1 MTQSW
6 STTADEAT
14 KVEANSDG
22 QGSSPSATT
31 TIEIGQVVAGRYTV
45 TDRIGQGAMG
55 SVMRAQDARLR
66 RAVALKLLRLDTI
79 DASSRE
85 RMVREA
91 HAMAQLS
98 HPNVVAIYDVE
109 ETRHGILLVMELVEG
124 QTLREWVTPQR
135 AWSSVVAAYVSAA
148 RGLLAAHREGIVHRD
163 FKPAN
168 VLIGQ
173 DGGQVKVAD
182 FGLAKLAGE
191 DDLRHSVPDP
201 AGESLSPSSGPSSGN
216 APLTEAG
223 MVMGTPRYMAPEQ
236 HAGKDVTPAADQ
248 FALCVAIWEGLHGRA
263 PYDDPLAKQAGPP
276 AWERNDVRQGVIRA
290 VERGLSPTPDDRW
303 PDLGS
308 LIEQLEPPA
317 QRPWIW
323 LATAVAGTAVVA
335 AAGASNTAAPAAAP
349 CTTARAQIDETWDA
363 PRRQEIHRALSD
375 AAPHFGE
382 QVASRVEDQL
392 NDFAARWVSSQ
403 TEACEATLVRSE
415 QSTEVLDLRMACLQR
430 AKGELSALAGVLAEA
445 DENTVS
451 RAHILVDKLPSLDR
465 CSNVEALRAEVPPPT
480 TPQMVA
486 HVEQARE
493 QIARA
498 NGLKLAGKFEEA
510 LASVEA
516 LPADADEIEYAPLR
530 AELLLLRG
538 EVIERQGNAEA
549 AQPIHREAL
558 GHALENAQWTTA
570 IRASLRLAQV
580 SRAHLNQPAQAAA
593 YYDLA
598 LGMSRRPD
606 IPADV
611 KPWIHNGH
619 AGVLDGLDDQEGAM
633 REHQK
638 ALELRLELYG
648 PDDWRTAL
656 SYFGVGGMHFRLR
669 EFDQARALFEK
680 AYRVQEA
687 ELGPDHPF
695 TVSTRGNLASI
706 LLISGN
712 AAEAEPVCKEIYAQ
726 SRRINGD
733 LDSSTVHAAA
743 NLSAAYTVLR
753 KYDEAYHFLTELLD
767 QAKAAGFEGRPHVLT
782 LRDTYAIVLSE
793 LGRADEAVDEAR
805 ALLEIRL
812 ERQGAEHRETSRSH
826 YVLGDLLR
834 KAGKLDEAQAQL
846 QRSLEIDEKI
856 HGAEHPD
863 RVSALVALGRT
874 HAEAGR
880 RARALDTLREA
891 WSVIREHDISLDI
904 RGECAFALA
913 QILVD
918 DPSSRDEAVE
928 FGHQAKKA
936 IAEDVGTEN
945 PLHAEVETW
954 LAEHDAT

>member
-6 STTADEAT
+6 STSPDEAT
-14 KVEANSDG
+14 KVEAKSDG
-22 QGSSPSATT
+22 RSSSPSATT
-31 TIEIGQVVAGRYTV
+31 SIEIGQVVAGRYTV

-66 RAVALKLLRLDTI
+66 RAVALKLLRLDTV

-98 HPNVVAIYDVE
+98 HPNVVAIYDVAQ
-109 ETRHGILLVMELVEG
+109 TRHGVLLVMELVEG

-135 AWSSVVAAYVSAA
+135 AWSEVVAAYAAAA

-173 DGGQVKVAD
+173 DARQVKVAD
-182 FGLAKLAGE
+182 FGLAKLANE
-191 DDLRHSVPDP
+191 DELGQSVPDP
-201 AGESLSPSSGPSSGN
+201 SSETLSPSSGS
-216 APLTEAG
+216 APLTQAG

-248 FALCVAIWEGLHGRA
+248 FALCVAIWEGLHGRP
-263 PYDDPLAKQAGPP
+263 PYEDPKTKHSGPP
-276 AWERNDVRQGVIRA
+276 GWERKDVRQGVIRA
-290 VERGLSPTPDDRW
+290 VERGLSPLPAERW
-303 PDLGS
+303 PDLGA

-317 QRPWIW
+317 PRPWIW
-323 LATAVAGTAVVA
+323 LAAAVAGTAVVA
-335 AAGASNTAAPAAAP
+335 TAGASATPATAAAP
-349 CTTARAQIDETWDA
+349 CTTAQTQIDETWDA
-363 PRRQEIHRALSD
+363 SRQREVHAALAD
-375 AAPHFGE
+375 AAPHYGE
-382 QVASRVEDQL
+382 QVAERVAGQL
-392 NDFAARWVSSQ
+392 NDFADRWVSSQ
-403 TEACEATLVRSE
+403 TEACAATLIRNE

-430 AKGELSALAGVLAEA
+430 AKGELSALAGVLTEA
-445 DENTVS
+445 DEKTVS
-451 RAHILVDKLPSLDR
+451 RAHILVDKLPPLER
-465 CSNVEALRAEVPPPT
+465 CDNVEALRAEVPPPT
-480 TPQMVA
+480 SPEMVA
-486 HVEQARE
+486 RVERARE

-498 NGLKLAGKFEEA
+498 NGLQLAGKYDEA
-510 LASVEA
+510 IATVA
-516 LPADADEIEYAPLR
+516 DLPTNVAELEYAPLR

-538 EVIERQGNAEA
+538 EVIERQGHAEA
-549 AQPIHREAL
+549 ALPMHRDAL
-558 GHALENAQWTTA
+558 GHALENAQWTAA

-580 SRAHLNQPAQAAA
+580 TGTHLNQPAQAAA

-606 IPADV
+606 TPAEV

-619 AGVLDGLDDQEGAM
+619 AGVLDGLDDQDGAS
-633 REHQK
+633 REHDK

-656 SYFGVGGMHFRLR
+656 SYFGVGGMHFRRR
-669 EFDQARALFEK
+669 EFDEARALYEK

-695 TVSTRGNLASI
+695 TASTRGNLASI

-712 AAEAEPVCKEIYAQ
+712 AAEAEPVCKAVYAQ
-726 SRRINGD
+726 SRRINGS

-743 NLSAAYTVLR
+743 NLAAAYTVLR
-753 KYDEAYHFLTELLD
+753 KYDEAYTFLSDVLSE
-767 QAKAAGFEGRPHVLT
+767 AEAAGFEGRPHVLN
-782 LRDTYAIVLSE
+782 LRDTYAIILSE
-793 LGRADEAVDEAR
+793 VGRADEAVLEAR
-805 ALLEIRL
+805 ELLSIRL
-812 ERQGAEHRETSRSH
+812 DRQGAEHRDTSRAH

-834 KAGKLDEAQAQL
+834 KAGQLEGAQPEL
-846 QRSLEIDEKI
+846 ERSLEIDRKI
-856 HGAEHPD
+856 HGPEHPD

-880 RARALDTLREA
+880 KPRALETLREA
-891 WSVIREHDISLDI
+891 WDVIREHDISLDI

-918 DPSSRDEAVE
+918 SPGTRTEGIE
-928 FGHQAKKA
+928 FGRQAKAA
-936 IAEDVGTEN
+936 IAEDIGTHN
-945 PLHAEVETW
+945 PLYIEVTAW
-954 LAEHDAT
+954 LVEHEAT